1 MGLMVSAIGD
11 VVHRAP
17 PRNEARVVLEVDV
30 MPSNG
35 TDVCGQHVKCGVHKV
50 AVYASELPMVRAL
63 VQTEADH
70 AALAAAERMYENEI
84 ATRAR
89 ANGLDEAQTKVLRE
103 RENLSPWQYFA
114 KLKPEGMPPL
124 RSMRVLQEVGA
135 PDLPE
140 VRQEKSDARLTEAVA
155 LLSQILAAQATAAA
169 TKPQK

>member
-1 MGLMVSAIGD
+1 MGLMASTIGD

-17 PRNEARVVLEVDV
+17 ARNEARVVLEVDV

-35 TDVCGQHVKCGVHKV
+35 TDVCGQHVKCGVNKV

-63 VQTEADH
+63 VQTEADR
-70 AALAAAERMYENEI
+70 AAFAAAEQMYENEI
-84 ATRAR
+84 ASRTRGMDA
-89 ANGLDEAQTKVLRE
+89 AQAKVVRE

-114 KLKPEGMPPL
+114 KLKPGGMPPL

-155 LLSQILAAQATAAA
+155 LLSQILAAQATQPTA